1 MKVSPGGRS
10 ANPRTSGPSGAAG
23 CRRPRLH
30 AGDRASPAH
39 SPQLPAEATR
49 GPTAAAPGRSCRS
62 QEAPG
67 RSEPQGEKY
76 IHLQTRTH
84 PVTLGKVRAMP
95 GPLLIPR
102 KRAARLRA
110 RGDPETRDFPPQR
123 SRHCC
128 LPVACAAIPAP
139 PEETLFAVELSEV
152 PSGGH
157 LRVGLSP
164 GLWAAEPKG
173 GEALGWGLSEA
184 PQPLAL
190 PSWSRSRT
198 LRFAGRWL

>member
-1 MKVSPGGRS
+1 MVRGLRQVKVSPGGRS

-30 AGDRASPAH
+30 AGDRRSHPWAH
-39 SPQLPAEATR
+39 SSRT
-49 GPTAAAPGRSCRS
+49 GPLGSGSGGPWPLRAPG
-62 QEAPG
+62 G
-67 RSEPQGEKY
+67 KY

-95 GPLLIPR
+95 SPVLIPR

-110 RGDPETRDFPPQR
+110 RGDPETGDFPPQR
-123 SRHCC
+123 SGHCC

-139 PEETLFAVELSEV
+139 PEGTLFAVELSEV

-164 GLWAAEPKG
+164 GLWAAE
-173 GEALGWGLSEA
+173 
-184 PQPLAL
+184 
-190 PSWSRSRT
+190 
-198 LRFAGRWL
+198 RWRGFGVGAF